1 MSETL
6 KRLGINLEYFPRDLE
21 KEAVESLTSLRME
34 HIL

>member
-6 KRLGINLEYFPRDLE
+6 KRLGINLEYFPRE
-21 KEAVESLTSLRME
+21 MENEAVEQLTSLRME